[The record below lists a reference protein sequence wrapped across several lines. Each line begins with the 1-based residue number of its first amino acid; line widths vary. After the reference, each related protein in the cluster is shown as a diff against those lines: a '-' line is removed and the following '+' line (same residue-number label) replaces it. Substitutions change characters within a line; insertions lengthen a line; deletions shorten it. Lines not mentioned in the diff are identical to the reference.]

1 MRCQKQRIF
10 CSANMFGLTKCMP
23 PSVLHVPW
31 LGGCRE
37 AMHSRPKCSCGSG
50 LGRKTPMCCV
60 LIWPCCVAWLT
71 LRWILCAWRLP
82 VAMDAMAQMM
92 WLPMQRSCP
101 RPLAHLC
108 ECNSAANRNMRGS
121 LKVQRNSCK
130 CAVACLPTVNLL
142 ATIFKPLTRP
152 MVHLPW
158 PCYLL
163 AP

>member
-1 MRCQKQRIF
+1 MRCQKQRIL

-23 PSVLHVPW
+23 RLAPRVRW

-37 AMHSRPKCSCGSG
+37 AMHSRPKCSCGCG

-71 LRWILCAWRLP
+71 LRWTLCAWRLL
-82 VAMDAMAQMM
+82 VAMDAMAQTM
-92 WLPMQRSCP
+92 WRPMQRSCP
-101 RPLAHLC
+101 RPLVRRFG
-108 ECNSAANRNMRGS
+108 CNFQESKSMLGS
-121 LKVQRNSCK
+121 PKVQRNSCK

-152 MVHLPW
+152 MVRLPW
-158 PCYLL
+158 PCC
-163 AP
+163 